1 MKLTQICPLTY
12 ARNLRLAH
20 ATLTRGTTLFEERD
34 AWAHRMGF
42 NLTGRANCVCPSLL
56 PRMLK

>member
-1 MKLTQICPLTY
+1 MKLTQKCPLTY

-20 ATLTRGTTLFEERD
+20 ATLTKGTTLFEQRD
-34 AWAHRMGF
+34 AGAHRMDF
-42 NLTGRANCVCPSLL
+42 NPTSRTNCLWPSLL